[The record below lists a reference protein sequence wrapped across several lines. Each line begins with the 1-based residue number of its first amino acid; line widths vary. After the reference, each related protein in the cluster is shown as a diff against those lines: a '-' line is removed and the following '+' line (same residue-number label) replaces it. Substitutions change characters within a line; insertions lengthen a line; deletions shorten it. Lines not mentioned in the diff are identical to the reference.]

1 MLTEKKIKN
10 KTKIRT
16 SLTFIVQEVKVNQGE
31 KNNAIGFE
39 HCNTLT

>member
-31 KNNAIGFE
+31 KNNAIGF
-39 HCNTLT
+39 